1 MRESKRWWRQHQLAI
16 ELPLCPWILRTL
28 VSVRRLVAAWIA
40 QIVLKVYPLNHG
52 MWLVDMEVEY
62 KADVSV
68 TWHSYFDS
76 IWIILRATCK
86 HDYLYCEAQRRTT
99 DLYPE
104 GATSNPAWGNNFPLS
119 SQYPHSIG
127 LSCLQAIYFSSKLW
141 KRQHHQI
148 QSILFFDSVT
158 YPSLLSQAPFL
169 LLFSLLENESGR
181 NSSIKKGR
189 SF

>member
-1 MRESKRWWRQHQLAI
+1 MECDWLTWKWNTK
-16 ELPLCPWILRTL
+16 PML
-28 VSVRRLVAAWIA
+28 VSRDI
-40 QIVLKVYPLNHG
+40 
-52 MWLVDMEVEY
+52 
-62 KADVSV
+62 
-68 TWHSYFDS
+68 SYFDS

-86 HDYLYCEAQRRTT
+86 HDKPTL
-99 DLYPE
+99 
-104 GATSNPAWGNNFPLS
+104 WGPTENDGPVSGRCDFKSRLGQQFSVVLTVS

>member
-1 MRESKRWWRQHQLAI
+1 MECDWLTWKWNTK
-16 ELPLCPWILRTL
+16 PML
-28 VSVRRLVAAWIA
+28 VSRDIAISTRFESSSGQHVNMITYTVRPNGERLTCIRKVRL
-40 QIVLKVYPLNHG
+40 QIPL
-52 MWLVDMEVEY
+52 
-62 KADVSV
+62 
-68 TWHSYFDS
+68 
-76 IWIILRATCK
+76 
-86 HDYLYCEAQRRTT
+86 
-99 DLYPE
+99 
-104 GATSNPAWGNNFPLS
+104 GATIFRCPHSILTVS
-119 SQYPHSIG
+119 SQYRFIMFISF
-127 LSCLQAIYFSSKLW
+127 YFSSKLW